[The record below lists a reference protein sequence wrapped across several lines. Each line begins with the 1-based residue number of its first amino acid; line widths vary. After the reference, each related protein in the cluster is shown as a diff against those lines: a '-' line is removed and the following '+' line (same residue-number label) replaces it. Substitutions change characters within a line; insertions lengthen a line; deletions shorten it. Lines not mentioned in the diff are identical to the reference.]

1 MSSAG
6 LHWRCCCCR
15 FILYVAFLVSPGLT
29 AELSLWNVPFNSS
42 RYQVF
47 RKTLYANTTIYMN
60 FYGDHTTC
68 DANLAFNIS
77 WYLRS
82 SVCYNEVFNTPDKAA
97 INMFGMENMLRR
109 TGTSPYH
116 QDFSSYQPLSSPK
129 SDPSTNQTLSWLDK
143 PNLGAVAKAWEDG
156 PYLFMVK
163 VQTFQ
168 RPIDEFDDGT
178 FASQCKWR

>member
-6 LHWRCCCCR
+6 LHWRCCR

-29 AELSLWNVPFNSS
+29 AELSLWNVSFNS
-42 RYQVF
+42 VF

-97 INMFGMENMLRR
+97 INMFGMENMLREDWR
-109 TGTSPYH
+109 GFYSQGYLYF
-116 QDFSSYQPLSSPK
+116 DNCSSLFQPK
-129 SDPSTNQTLSWLDK
+129 
-143 PNLGAVAKAWEDG
+143 
-156 PYLFMVK
+156 
-163 VQTFQ
+163 
-168 RPIDEFDDGT
+168 
-178 FASQCKWR
+178 